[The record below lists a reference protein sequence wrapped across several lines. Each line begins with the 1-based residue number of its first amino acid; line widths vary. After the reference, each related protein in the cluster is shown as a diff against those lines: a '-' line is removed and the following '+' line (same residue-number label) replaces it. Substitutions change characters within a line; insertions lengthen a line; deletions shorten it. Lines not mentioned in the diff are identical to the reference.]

1 MWEEDPLGFNG
12 ASMSN
17 IKRMGRTWLGRE
29 LEYFAQ
35 SHVSRKHGARLEES
49 YWTAAGWVMRGMRN
63 VSDKDNGARSED
75 LTF

>member
-17 IKRMGRTWLGRE
+17 IKRIGRTWLGRE

-49 YWTAAGWVMRGMRN
+49 YQTAAGLVGRRMRN
-63 VSDKDNGARSED
+63 
-75 LTF
+75 